1 MGRIAGLTPEE
12 TRQRVLDAAASVF
25 ATHGYEGA
33 RVAQIARVAGLSVG
47 AIYNHWESKA
57 ELLAAV
63 VERHSAEEL
72 GLLLAGEDVTGVLD
86 IIAARG
92 RTLDQGPPAAPLL
105 AEVILAS
112 RRDPDSAAVLLR
124 EVLAQESLVAD
135 LVRFGQSS
143 GDVHDDVDPAA
154 VARLCLMLGLGS
166 LLARAMDLPSVDHD
180 AWAAL
185 IDRLVDGFRTGE
197 R

>member
-143 GDVHDDVDPAA
+143 GDVHDDVDPVA

>member
-135 LVRFGQSS
+135 LVRFGQSA

>member
-57 ELLAAV
+57 ELLTAV